1 MEALLGSQQKLSA
14 SIERLV
20 TGAYLTCARTL
31 LNPRRA
37 ELDTLAANTPDG
49 AAATQAAKLVAL
61 RKRVGAL
68 SAALHSIQERLNR
81 LHLAVGRLP
90 TATLADLARQEL
102 HAPPPP
108 APEALKAR
116 AGPLANAAALGGAS
130 SPAG

>member
-1 MEALLGSQQKLSA
+1 MRGRRGARRAPA
-14 SIERLV
+14 SRCPN
-20 TGAYLTCARTL
+20 TH
-31 LNPRRA
+31 RA
-37 ELDTLAANTPDG
+37 ELDKLATATPEG
-49 AAATQAAKLVAL
+49 TAAQHAAKLAGM

-68 SAALHSIQERLNR
+68 SGTLHSIQERLNR